1 MLEKILKLLG
11 LENPTTAMRDRVE
24 TIVELTEQRLM
35 LMLGQSTIPEAL
47 SYVVVEVTIARF
59 NRIGSE
65 GLSSHSVQSESMT
78 WSDDDFKPYLN
89 DIQTWLDAQE
99 DPQTNRGRVR
109 FI

>member
-1 MLEKILKLLG
+1 MLEQILLLLG
-11 LENPTTAMRDRVE
+11 LDNPTTAMQDRVE
-24 TIVELTEQRLM
+24 TIMALTEQRLL
-35 LMLGQSTIPEAL
+35 LMLGQSVVPEAL

-65 GLSSHSVQSESMT
+65 GLSSHSVQSETMT

-99 DPQTNRGRVR
+99 DPLTNRGRVR

>member
-24 TIVELTEQRLM
+24 AIVELTEQRLM